1 MNPQRRSSS
10 CSSEPLRVWR
20 SYSPPLHSTAHLHLL
35 LAGVAGGTAPPTHL
49 GPTRTRREPTTAQE
63 RDSIALRITVGRTI
77 AQVFGRIGGPTT
89 GPSWGGPIGRRLL
102 GASTALGWPNHALGP
117 TIDRKSGV
125 SAQEIARGSG
135 GASRSATPLTGSRT
149 NPLPEPRSLPVR
161 GSHAAPPRFRWTGA
175 SAPLALL
182 SSPQLS

>member
-63 RDSIALRITVGRTI
+63 RDSIRPAYHGRAYYRPGVRAYRRAYYRPFVGR
-77 AQVFGRIGGPTT
+77 AYRPAV
-89 GPSWGGPIGRRLL
+89 
-102 GASTALGWPNHALGP
+102 
-117 TIDRKSGV
+117 
-125 SAQEIARGSG
+125 ARGFYRARVAEPRTRAYYRSEVRRFG
-135 GASRSATPLTGSRT
+135 TGDRARFRGASRSATPLTGSRT